1 VEGTA
6 EAPGVHGGLSR
17 RSPRRRAARGG
28 GDGGGS
34 RLWEERRRGVPEVAV
49 PPRPGQVGREEA
61 YSSYLAKAS
70 AMPPRPRTSGVA
82 GASALACHLGVG
94 RGQRG
99 EERRL
104 RRSRPARG
112 GAAAVT
118 LDMTIEGMSGGD
130 DFWVSATISCKYVL
144 SR

>member
-17 RSPRRRAARGG
+17 RSSRRGGARGG
-28 GDGGGS
+28 GDDGGS

-70 AMPPRPRTSGVA
+70 AMPSSSSHIGVA
-82 GASALACHLGVG
+82 GASALACPLGVG

-104 RRSRPARG
+104 RRW
-112 GAAAVT
+112 T
-118 LDMTIEGMSGGD
+118 
-130 DFWVSATISCKYVL
+130 
-144 SR
+144 